1 MGHLNAPEVQIL
13 LLVGWGKRRFTE
25 CVAFVFCAADVFPE
39 NTHKKTTHLQKM
51 KPRISAGQPTALA
64 SDVPGDEQRG
74 VVVGGMAVVLDI
86 LALLPDAE
94 VVQSRGSVE
103 AHGRSFLLITGHQD

>member
-1 MGHLNAPEVQIL
+1 
-13 LLVGWGKRRFTE
+13 
-25 CVAFVFCAADVFPE
+25 
-39 NTHKKTTHLQKM
+39 M
-51 KPRISAGQPTALA
+51 KPQISATALA

-103 AHGRSFLLITGHQD
+103 AHGRSFLLITRHHH

>member
-1 MGHLNAPEVQIL
+1 MSHLSFARQMSSL
-13 LLVGWGKRRFTE
+13 K
-25 CVAFVFCAADVFPE
+25 
-39 NTHKKTTHLQKM
+39 THTKKHTFAEYEATDF
-51 KPRISAGQPTALA
+51 SGAPTALA
-64 SDVPGDEQRG
+64 SDVPGDEERG

-103 AHGRSFLLITGHQD
+103 AHGRSFLLITRHHE

>member
-13 LLVGWGKRRFTE
+13 LLVGGERRFTE

-39 NTHKKTTHLQKM
+39 NTHKKNTHLQIM
-51 KPRISAGQPTALA
+51 KPRISATALA

-94 VVQSRGSVE
+94 VVQSGGSVE
-103 AHGRSFLLITGHQD
+103 AHGRSFLLITRHHE